1 MEKTEW
7 LFDHPKIYL
16 LIQEILNHLEACKV
30 CNLLKY
36 ISLELS
42 KRDYDKDAEMR
53 SAVLLAKY
61 VINYMR
67 NENTVLCRDI
77 DHLEY
82 MSEEIKS
89 NSL

>member
-1 MEKTEW
+1 MEEKSEW
-7 LFDHPKIYL
+7 LFDHSKIYV

-42 KRDYDKDAEMR
+42 KRDYDKDAETR

-61 VINYMR
+61 VINYIR
-67 NENTVLCRDI
+67 NENTMLCRDI

-82 MSEEIKS
+82 D
-89 NSL
+89 

>member
-53 SAVLLAKY
+53 SAVLLAKN
-61 VINYMR
+61 VVNYMR
-67 NENTVLCRDI
+67 NVV
-77 DHLEY
+77 
-82 MSEEIKS
+82 
-89 NSL
+89 